1 MLFFL
6 PLVTASEKPQLICTY
21 CIEKYANLVSKSLI
35 TSVEWVFLSG
45 FLLFKGSS
53 NKTISLCII
62 LCLIFMIF
70 FDQIANYLTNALKND
85 TFKFPFMKKI
95 YESGLDF
102 LKFWDNKPFIAVGI
116 VLVISYYI
124 SKLLDLSLLIYISY
138 LLANIIDSAKLM
150 YLGEYQISSGWYI
163 MIISVIIVFYFFK
176 FLKTAIYSLFYSIVG
191 STLFIISVETLI
203 NSNSKLS
210 TMYIMILRE
219 NNFRD
224 CLYCLILQ
232 FLIIVFSVW
241 VQVRNEYK

>member
-21 CIEKYANLVSKSLI
+21 CIEKYAHLVSKSLI
-35 TSVEWVFLSG
+35 TCAEWVFLSG

-85 TFKFPFMKKI
+85 TFKFPFMKKT
-95 YESGLDF
+95 YETGLNF

-138 LLANIIDSAKLM
+138 LLANIIA
-150 YLGEYQISSGWYI
+150 
-163 MIISVIIVFYFFK
+163 
-176 FLKTAIYSLFYSIVG
+176 
-191 STLFIISVETLI
+191 
-203 NSNSKLS
+203 
-210 TMYIMILRE
+210 
-219 NNFRD
+219 
-224 CLYCLILQ
+224 
-232 FLIIVFSVW
+232 FS
-241 VQVRNEYK
+241 